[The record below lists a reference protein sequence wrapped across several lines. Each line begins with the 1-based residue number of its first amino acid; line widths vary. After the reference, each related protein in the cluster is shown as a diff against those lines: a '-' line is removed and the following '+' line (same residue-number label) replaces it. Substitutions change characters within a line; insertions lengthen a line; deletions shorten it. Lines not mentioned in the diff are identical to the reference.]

1 MNDVIFGENGVNV
14 ETLVNGD
21 YIVIGCAV
29 SCSFE
34 FENELIG
41 KTDVNAG
48 LFRKKR
54 VRISDT
60 RGSVQGLTTLQSS
73 ATRLTIFHFLQEA
86 IRRTEQTMRFVFT
99 DQAGF
104 IRYVVGIFLVKAVN
118 LSHDQTAYSE
128 FDLQLEGTGNI
139 DIGQVLPPGSGGDD
153 SPGDGGSGDDV
164 CPELF
169 SDYWE
174 TTEGE
179 SSISGIGVQG
189 RSFADQQIIEVDREG
204 TEHEAASGS
213 PGNRE
218 YAYDGTNIS
227 FDPTNPFNAGE
238 RVFVIWKA
246 FES

>member
-1 MNDVIFGENGVNV
+1 MSNVIYGKDVNV
-14 ETLVNGD
+14 EALLDGD

-54 VRISDT
+54 VRISDC
-60 RGSVQGLTTLQSS
+60 RGSVQGLTTLNSS
-73 ATRLTIFHFLQEA
+73 PTRLTAFHFLQEA
-86 IRRTEQTMRFVFT
+86 IRRSEQTMRFVFVDT
-99 DQAGF
+99 DGDT
-104 IRYVVGIFLVKAVN
+104 RYVQALFLVQSLQ
-118 LSHDQTAYSE
+118 LSGGSETPFSE

-139 DIGQVLPPGSGGDD
+139 SIGTVEPPGEIF
-153 SPGDGGSGDDV
+153 

-179 SSISGIGVQG
+179 NEISGVGVIG
-189 RSFADQQIIEVDREG
+189 RSFADSQIIEVDREG
-204 TEHEAASGS
+204 TQYDYETGV

-218 YAYDGTNIS
+218 FAYDGTTIS
-227 FDPTNPFNAGE
+227 FDPTNPFNPGE
-238 RVFVIWKA
+238 RVFVVWKT

>member
-1 MNDVIFGENGVNV
+1 MNDIIFGENGVNV
-14 ETLVNGD
+14 ETLVDGD

-29 SCSFE
+29 SCQFE

-60 RGSVQGLTTLQSS
+60 RGSVQGLTTLQNSV
-73 ATRLTIFHFLQEA
+73 TRLTIFHFLQEA
-86 IRRTEQTMRFVFT
+86 IRRTEQAMRFVFT

-104 IRYVVGIFLVKAVN
+104 IRYVTGIFLVKAVN
-118 LSHDQTAYSE
+118 ISGDQTAFSE
-128 FDLQLEGTGNI
+128 YDLQLEGTGNI
-139 DIGQVLPPGSGGDD
+139 DIGQVLPPGGEDD
-153 SPGDGGSGDDV
+153 SPGEGGGSGDEV

-174 TTEGE
+174 TVEGE
-179 SSISGIGVQG
+179 SSISGVGVNG
-189 RSFADQQIIEVDREG
+189 RSFTDQQVLEVDREG
-204 TEHEAASGS
+204 TEHELASGS

-218 YAYDGTNIS
+218 YAYDGTEIS
-227 FDPTNPFNAGE
+227 FDPTNLFNAGE
-238 RVFVIWKA
+238 RIFVIWKA

>member
-1 MNDVIFGENGVNV
+1 MNDIVLGRNVNV
-14 ETLVNGD
+14 ETLVDGD
-21 YIVIGCAV
+21 YIVVGCAV

-48 LFRKKR
+48 LFRKRR

-60 RGSVQGLTTLQSS
+60 RGSVQGLTTLQNST
-73 ATRLTIFHFLQEA
+73 TRLTIFHFLQEA
-86 IRRTEQTMRFVFT
+86 IRRTEQTLRFVFL
-99 DQAGF
+99 DEAGF
-104 IRYVVGIFLVKAVN
+104 TRYLSGIFLVKTVN
-118 LSHDQTAYSE
+118 INSDVSAFSE

-139 DIGQVLPPGSGGDD
+139 DIGVVIPPGGS
-153 SPGDGGSGDDV
+153 GSGDDSGDSGESF

-174 TTEGE
+174 TVEGE
-179 SSISGIGVQG
+179 TSISGIGVQG
-189 RSFADQQIIEVDREG
+189 RSFAGQQIIEVDREG
-204 TEHEAASGS
+204 TEHEAVTGT

-218 YAYDGTNIS
+218 YAYDSINVS
-227 FDPTNPFNAGE
+227 FDPANPFNAGE
-238 RVFVIWKA
+238 RIFVIWKA

>member
-1 MNDVIFGENGVNV
+1 MSDIVLGRNVNV

-29 SCSFE
+29 SCAFE

-48 LFRKKR
+48 LFRKRR

-60 RGSVQGLTTLQSS
+60 RGSVQGLTTLQNST
-73 ATRLTIFHFLQEA
+73 TRLTIFHFLQEA
-86 IRRTEQTMRFVFT
+86 IRRTEQTLRFVFL
-99 DQAGF
+99 DEGGF
-104 IRYVVGIFLVKAVN
+104 TRYITGIFLVKTVQISSDA
-118 LSHDQTAYSE
+118 SAFSE
-128 FDLQLEGTGNI
+128 FDLQLEGTGGNI
-139 DIGQVLPPGSGGDD
+139 DIGVVIPPGGEE
-153 SPGDGGSGDDV
+153 SPGESPGEGDI

-174 TTEGE
+174 TVEGE
-179 SSISGIGVQG
+179 STISGIGVNG
-189 RSFADQQIIEVDREG
+189 RSFADQQVLEVDREG
-204 TEHEAASGS
+204 TEHELATGS

-218 YAYDGTNIS
+218 YAYDGTTIS
-227 FDPTNPFNAGE
+227 FDATNPFNAGE
-238 RVFVIWKA
+238 RIFVIWKA